1 MADTA
6 EPMIKLEPGG
16 QAPILSYNVP
26 EPTSYSG
33 RNYIEFRFP
42 DDYFIEEVNAQGIA
56 SEPSPFMAPSRE
68 RQPDDPV
75 KAGIRGAAGL
85 LRFVER
91 PDGPAIVSTEPLS
104 PKLERLHPDHVAE
117 LAQEGKEVTV
127 YRSMFGTLTFAVTTH
142 AAQFRNGGGSDDPP
156 GVVAIVVE
164 ITSPLDGDTVT
175 GPTNGVNLNVSG
187 WADVTLGEGDIAKV
201 ELCVGGEAFHEATPH
216 APGDWSQWTGTVS
229 LAQSGSQ
236 TITARATH
244 ETGKTRSK
252 AVTVKVVLSAP
263 PTADQT
269 PPQIAITSP
278 SDGSVITA
286 PNPPA
291 SVNLEGTASDADSG
305 VRLIELTLD
314 RDPTTTIEATPKT
327 TGDWS
332 TWSASVSFGAGSH
345 SVTARC
351 TDNAGNVAERTLTL
365 TVAIRPPTTPVR
377 TRLVLAETYRLSS
390 FLGTYGAGRTIKTF
404 SLLPG
409 EKTKISVKSFT
420 RSEEQAKS
428 ASTILDSFTQESAD
442 DFETTVGNEQTNKEG
457 YDESFKYKV
466 GAEAQASWGFGSAKI
481 SAEVSGGTNASREEF
496 AKNVSNAT
504 QKHTAKASAKRDVQ
518 INTSYESKA
527 ETGEET
533 SLEREIANINVG
545 RTLNFVFRQMN
556 QEFITI
562 LHLVDVRVG
571 LFKSE
576 LVDGNLV
583 ETYREAALP
592 ELDSLLARAIVPARR
607 SEVRNTIR
615 NMLSSIPDYNDEL
628 KSIVQLAVPKD
639 ADGNEVP
646 DAAYLRIDR
655 RLVTTYQDSAT
666 GTAITVPGLIL
677 SADKSVLRTEGVIVE
692 ALLGQGEGLDD
703 YSRGLQDSAVAERQ
717 LQNARLQADVD
728 KDTLAR
734 ALVVDKDAEGAKI
747 FEEVYPPPPAPVLH
761 ELEPTE
767 NGARQPA

>member
-1 MADTA
+1 
-6 EPMIKLEPGG
+6 MIKLEPGG

-33 RNYIEFRFP
+33 RNYIELRFQ
-42 DDYFIEEVNAQGIA
+42 DDCFIKEVSAEGA
-56 SEPSPFMAPSRE
+56 PSEPLPFVTPSRE
-68 RQPDDPV
+68 RLADD
-75 KAGIRGAAGL
+75 AITAHIRGAEGV
-85 LRFVER
+85 LRLVER
-91 PDGPAIVSTEPLS
+91 PDGPALTSTERLS
-104 PKLERLHPDHVAE
+104 PTLEQLHPDLVTA
-117 LAQEGKEVTV
+117 LAREGKEVTV
-127 YRSMFGTLTFAVTTH
+127 YRSMFGTLTFAVTS
-142 AAQFRNGGGSDDPP
+142 AQLLRDDDNSGGGSDGPP
-156 GVVAIVVE
+156 DVVILVLE
-164 ITSPLDGDTVT
+164 ITSPLGGDTIT
-175 GPTNGVNLNVSG
+175 GPTSGVSLNMSG
-187 WADVTLGEGDIAKV
+187 TADVASGEGDITKV
-201 ELCVGGEAFHEATPH
+201 ELRIGGEGFHDAIPT

-229 LAQSGSQ
+229 FSQPGSQ

-244 ETGKTRSK
+244 ASGKTASK
-252 AVTVKVVLSAP
+252 TVTVKVVLSAP
-263 PTADQT
+263 PTGDET
-269 PPQIAITSP
+269 PPQITIASP
-278 SDGSVITA
+278 SDGSVISA
-286 PNPPA
+286 PNAPA
-291 SVNLEGTASDADSG
+291 SVSVEGTASDAGSG
-305 VRLIELTLD
+305 VRLVELTLD
-314 RDPTTTIEATPKT
+314 RNPATTIEATPKS

-332 TWSASVSFGAGSH
+332 TWSASVELGGAGNH
-345 SVTARC
+345 AVTARC
-351 TDNAGNVAERTLTL
+351 TDNAGNVAERTLAV
-365 TVAIRPPTTPVR
+365 TVAIRPPSTPVR

-442 DFETTVGNEQTNKEG
+442 DFETTIGNEQTNKQG

-481 SAEVSGGTNASREEF
+481 SGEVSGGTNASREEF
-496 AKNVSNAT
+496 AKNVSNAM

-533 SLEREIANINVG
+533 SIEREIGNINVG

-583 ETYREAALP
+583 ETYRETSLP

-607 SEVRNTIR
+607 AEVRSLIHS
-615 NMLSSIPDYNDEL
+615 MLSNVPDYNDDL
-628 KSIVQLAVPKD
+628 KSIVQLAIPKD

-655 RLVTTYQDSAT
+655 RLVTTYQQSAT
-666 GTAITVPGLIL
+666 GTTIPVPGLIL
-677 SADKSVLRTEGVIVE
+677 SADRSVLRTEGVIVD
-692 ALLGQGEGLDD
+692 ALLGQGEGLDV

-717 LQNARLQADVD
+717 LRNASLQADID
-728 KDTLAR
+728 KDQLAR
-734 ALVVDKDAEGAKI
+734 ELVTEKDAEGAKI
-747 FEEVYPPPPAPVLH
+747 FEEVYPPPPAPVPH
-761 ELEPTE
+761 ELEPAE
-767 NGARQPA
+767 NGARQPV